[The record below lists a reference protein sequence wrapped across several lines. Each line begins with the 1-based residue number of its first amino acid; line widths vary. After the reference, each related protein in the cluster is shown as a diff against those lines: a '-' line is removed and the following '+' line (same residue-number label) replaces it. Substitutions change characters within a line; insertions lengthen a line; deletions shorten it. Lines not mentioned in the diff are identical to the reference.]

1 MGNDLLLLGLKTAG
15 GKMGEV
21 NDLIIEDLI
30 NEAKRIA
37 SKYYQITGR
46 PLGITGEVG
55 ERTAASVLGLKL
67 ADVR

>member
-1 MGNDLLLLGLKTAG
+1 
-15 GKMGEV
+15 MGEV